1 MAHLETT
8 AVEKAEYGRGCDI
21 EEIKQI
27 DIKDTQKL
35 CGENTTRKCQKFK
48 ITI

>member
-8 AVEKAEYGRGCDI
+8 AVEKAEYGCGCDI

-27 DIKDTQKL
+27 DIKDTQVMW
-35 CGENTTRKCQKFK
+35 RKYHKK
-48 ITI
+48 MSKV

>member
-8 AVEKAEYGRGCDI
+8 AVDKAEDGRSCDI

-35 CGENTTRKCQKFK
+35 CGKNAKSLKLLY
-48 ITI
+48 